1 MKELNIFRYFLGEFS
16 GEGNSEWGYCNKRS
30 TYTYPFNLSGNF
42 IKLEWELSYPR
53 QEKNPLGDFVRG
65 VGFINF
71 DKVKKNFVL
80 TLFMSEGYI
89 EKYIGNYNPLNNEF
103 EFELKDS
110 ANLPETI
117 EAKLTIKILDDDEF
131 EEIYSWRMNKEEDYK
146 TYLKVHN
153 RRIR

>member
-16 GEGNSEWGYCNKRS
+16 GEGNSDWGYCNKRS

-42 IKLEWELSYPR
+42 IKLEWEISYPR
-53 QEKNPLGDFVRG
+53 QERNPLGDFVRG

-71 DKVKKNFVL
+71 DKVTRNFIL

-89 EKYIGNYNPLNNEF
+89 QKYIGNYDPVNSEF
-103 EFELKDS
+103 NFDLKDT
-110 ANLPETI
+110 ANLPQNLQ
-117 EAKLTIKILDDDEF
+117 AKIKIKILDEDEF
-131 EEIYSWRMNKEEDYK
+131 EEYYSWRMSEEEDFH